1 MWPVS
6 VRQYARKVPPFHE
19 PQHNMEQTWASVD
32 LGSHTA
38 RLLIARRLGPSGP
51 LIPLLRKREYIRLA
65 QGLSPEGVIGPDL
78 CERVLGVFRRFSYLL
93 ADFRVQQVRGAATG
107 VFRKAVNAGQLLKLI
122 EVETGIPIRIIPG
135 EMEAMLSGRG
145 ALGAMDFKGEE
156 FTVFDLGGGTTEFF
170 YGSGEGEKARSLPF
184 GAAGLTRSFIH
195 ADPPDE
201 TELNAVSR
209 EIDKRLEDERMELP
223 SGGILIGTG
232 GSVTTLAAMLHRVPR
247 EEITPER
254 INGLELTHARVS
266 RCLERMCRIRS
277 QERTRLHGLDPERAH
292 VIVAGTLVVM
302 GIMGYVETSS
312 LFASMSDLLE
322 GLLMIGD

>member
-1 MWPVS
+1 
-6 VRQYARKVPPFHE
+6 
-19 PQHNMEQTWASVD
+19 
-32 LGSHTA
+32 
-38 RLLIARRLGPSGP
+38 
-51 LIPLLRKREYIRLA
+51 
-65 QGLSPEGVIGPDL
+65 
-78 CERVLGVFRRFSYLL
+78 
-93 ADFRVQQVRGAATG
+93 
-107 VFRKAVNAGQLLKLI
+107 
-122 EVETGIPIRIIPG
+122 
-135 EMEAMLSGRG
+135 
-145 ALGAMDFKGEE
+145 
-156 FTVFDLGGGTTEFF
+156 
-170 YGSGEGEKARSLPF
+170 
-184 GAAGLTRSFIH
+184 
-195 ADPPDE
+195 
-201 TELNAVSR
+201 
-209 EIDKRLEDERMELP
+209 MELP